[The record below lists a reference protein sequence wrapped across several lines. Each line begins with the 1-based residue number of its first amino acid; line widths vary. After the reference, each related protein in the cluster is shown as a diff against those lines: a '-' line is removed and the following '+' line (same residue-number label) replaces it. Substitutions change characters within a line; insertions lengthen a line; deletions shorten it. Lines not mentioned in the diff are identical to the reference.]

1 VTDLSQLLLVVIPL
15 AIASM
20 VSPVAVITVMAVLS
34 GGEHRARNGVLFVAT
49 YGVVFSLICLV
60 FLAVGH
66 LTTSGGKPSLT
77 TVSIDIILGLL
88 LLYASAREL
97 LKKKESKA
105 ANIKTIGAATVVLGG
120 MVFGFGNIFSSLPA
134 LAASKDIG
142 VALVPPLDKAVA
154 FIVTMVIALCWLWGP
169 LAIFLI
175 TPKHFDQYL
184 DPVIRFLRKHGG
196 QLMGA
201 VFFLVGIYL
210 LSRGVI
216 GLTAL

>member
-1 VTDLSQLLLVVIPL
+1 MTDLSQLLVVVIPL

-34 GGEHRARNGVLFVAT
+34 SGEHRARNGVLFVTT
-49 YGVVFSLICLV
+49 YAIVFSLICLV
-60 FLAVGH
+60 FLAVGS

-88 LLYASAREL
+88 LLYASARSL
-97 LKKKESKA
+97 LKKKEPRA
-105 ANIKTIGAATVVLGG
+105 AAAKTIGAAAIVSAGVL
-120 MVFGFGNIFSSLPA
+120 FGIGNIFSSLPA

-142 VALVPPLDKAVA
+142 VAIVPPLDKAIA
-154 FIVTMVIALCWLWGP
+154 FILTMIIALCWLWGP

-175 TPKHFDQYL
+175 TPQHFDQYL

-196 QLMGA
+196 QLMAA

-210 LSRGVI
+210 LSRGII
-216 GLTAL
+216 GVTTL

>member
-1 VTDLSQLLLVVIPL
+1 MTDLSQLLLVVVPL

-34 GGEHRARNGVLFVAT
+34 AGEHRARNGVLFVAT
-49 YGVVFSLICLV
+49 YGIVFSLICLV

-66 LTTSGGKPSLT
+66 VTTSGGKPSLT
-77 TVSIDIILGLL
+77 TVSIDIILGVL
-88 LLYASAREL
+88 LLYASARSL
-97 LKKKESKA
+97 LKKKESKEA
-105 ANIKTIGAATVVLGG
+105 SVKTIGAATVVLGG
-120 MVFGFGNIFSSLPA
+120 AVFGVGNIFSSIPA

-142 VALVPPLDKAVA
+142 VAIVPPFDKAIA
-154 FIVTMVIALCWLWGP
+154 FIITMTIALCWLWGP

-175 TPKHFDQYL
+175 TPQHFDQYL

-196 QLMGA
+196 QLMAA

>member
-1 VTDLSQLLLVVIPL
+1 MLLVVIPL

-49 YGVVFSLICLV
+49 YGIVFSLICLV

-97 LKKKESKA
+97 LKKKESNA

-142 VALVPPLDKAVA
+142 VAVVPPLDKAIA

-196 QLMGA
+196 QLMAA

-216 GLTAL
+216 GLSAL

>member
-1 VTDLSQLLLVVIPL
+1 MLLVVIPL

-49 YGVVFSLICLV
+49 YGIVFSLICLV

-97 LKKKESKA
+97 LKKKESNA

-142 VALVPPLDKAVA
+142 VAVVPPLDKAIA

-196 QLMGA
+196 QLMAA

>member
-1 VTDLSQLLLVVIPL
+1 VRLGAGQEKTL
-15 AIASM
+15 A
-20 VSPVAVITVMAVLS
+20 
-34 GGEHRARNGVLFVAT
+34 AT
-49 YGVVFSLICLV
+49 PALDALTFN
-60 FLAVGH
+60 H
-66 LTTSGGKPSLT
+66 LRPSL
-77 TVSIDIILGLL
+77 
-88 LLYASAREL
+88 Y
-97 LKKKESKA
+97 
-105 ANIKTIGAATVVLGG
+105 
-120 MVFGFGNIFSSLPA
+120 
-134 LAASKDIG
+134 
-142 VALVPPLDKAVA
+142 PPLDKAIA

-210 LSRGVI
+210 FSRGVI